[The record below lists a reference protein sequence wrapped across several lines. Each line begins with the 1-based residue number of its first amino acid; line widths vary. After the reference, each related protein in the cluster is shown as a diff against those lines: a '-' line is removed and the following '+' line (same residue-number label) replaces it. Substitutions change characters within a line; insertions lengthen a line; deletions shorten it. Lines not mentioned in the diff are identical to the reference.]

1 MDKFQLTGWNLGWVF
16 SSISGCMRAIHLCC
30 CEANWSNLK
39 SKTWGKLLL
48 GSLPS
53 AFVLLG
59 HATCKSASDRRHI
72 IKRALLKRYINL
84 VMPKV
89 VLIRLGIYVFVNK
102 ARGGGSP
109 KFFISTLWCHN
120 YMTVKFVYLW
130 HHNYIIKNTNSKQP
144 M

>member
-1 MDKFQLTGWNLGWVF
+1 MDKLELTRQNLGRVF
-16 SSISGCMRAIHLCC
+16 NSRSGYMCAMCLCC

-39 SKTWGKLLL
+39 LKTWGKLLL
-48 GSLPS
+48 GSLPVTF
-53 AFVLLG
+53 ALRG
-59 HATCKSASDRRHI
+59 HATCKSASDKRHI

-109 KFFISTLWCHN
+109 NFFINTL
-120 YMTVKFVYLW
+120 
-130 HHNYIIKNTNSKQP
+130 
-144 M
+144 